1 MSQDSNI
8 SRESNVEHFL
18 ELIRQSRQGR
28 LKIYLGLA
36 AGVGKTFRM
45 LEEAQALLKLGVDV
59 VVGYVETHGRD
70 DTKRKLE
77 GLPLLQRKKIF
88 YRGKELEE
96 FDIDVALARH
106 PDVIIVDE
114 LAHSNV
120 PGSRNEKRYQD
131 VEELLNAGIHV
142 ISAVNIQHIDSLNHI
157 IEKITGI
164 EVTERIPDQVLQLA
178 DEVVN
183 IDLTADELIGRL
195 KEGKIYQPEKIELA
209 LRNFFQ
215 RDNLLKLRELA
226 LREVANQVERKIDT
240 EVQTSGKKQQGKI
253 AVCISINK
261 ESAERLIRKAARLA
275 DRFDSQWYVLFIE
288 TPEFAPDKIDLA
300 VQRHL
305 INTFKMATELGAQV
319 EKISGNDVVA
329 EIVRFAKERDI
340 QSLVLGRPHHKK
352 STLFTKSIVDKLI
365 SATEGVSID
374 IQIIST
380 L

>member
-1 MSQDSNI
+1 MNNDPHI

-18 ELIRQSRQGR
+18 ELIRKSRQGR
-28 LKIYLGLA
+28 LKIYIGLA

-45 LEEAQALLKLGVDV
+45 LEEAQALLKLRVNV
-59 VVGYVETHGRD
+59 VVGYVETHGRT
-70 DTKRKLE
+70 DTEQKLQ
-77 GLPLLQRKKIF
+77 GLPVLGRKKIF

-96 FDIDVALARH
+96 FDIDTALARH

-114 LAHSNV
+114 LAHSNI

-131 VEELLNAGIHV
+131 IEELLNAGIHV
-142 ISAVNIQHIDSLNHI
+142 ISALNIQHIDSLNTI
-157 IEKITGI
+157 VEKITGI

-183 IDLTADELIGRL
+183 IDLTADELIQRL
-195 KEGKIYQPEKIELA
+195 REGKIYQPEKIELA

-226 LREVANQVERKIDT
+226 LREVANQVERKIDI
-240 EVQTSGKKQQGKI
+240 EVQTSEKKQQGKI
-253 AVCISINK
+253 AVCISVNK

-275 DRFDSQWYVLFIE
+275 DRFDAQWYVVFIE

-300 VQRHL
+300 TQRHL
-305 INTFKMATELGAQV
+305 INNFKMATELGAQV
-319 EKISGNDVVA
+319 EKVA
-329 EIVRFAKERDI
+329 GIDIVGEIVKFAKEKNI

-352 STLFTKSIVDKLI
+352 STFFKKSIVDQLI
-365 SATEGVSID
+365 SATENEKID
-374 IQIIST
+374 IQIVST